1 MTRHA
6 SYKSILSLAIRL
18 VILSLDIWG
27 IFTQGLTQT
36 AVLRDQ
42 WASGVLY
49 GLV

>member
-6 SYKSILSLAIRL
+6 SYKPRYRL

-36 AVLRDQ
+36 AVLRNQ